1 MTGETKLKYISP
13 QWITVLNAVVSF
25 RAEKLSFKAR
35 MTPFDMRASFLESVM
50 VIGKVSIE
58 MKPWVCYSIYALYLI
73 EKKIGKRKLTSKLM
87 TKLLERCI
95 QFEEIDHVQSS
106 TTKS

>member
-1 MTGETKLKYISP
+1 
-13 QWITVLNAVVSF
+13 
-25 RAEKLSFKAR
+25 
-35 MTPFDMRASFLESVM
+35 MTPFDMRASFLESMM
-50 VIGKVSIE
+50 VTGRLIIE
-58 MKPWVCYSIYALYLI
+58 MKPWGCYSVYALYLI

-95 QFEEIDHVQSS
+95 RFEEIDHVQSS

>member
-1 MTGETKLKYISP
+1 
-13 QWITVLNAVVSF
+13 
-25 RAEKLSFKAR
+25 
-35 MTPFDMRASFLESVM
+35 M

-58 MKPWVCYSIYALYLI
+58 MKPWVYYSVYALYLI
-73 EKKIGKRKLTSKLM
+73 EKKIGKRKLTSRLR

-95 QFEEIDHVQSS
+95 RFGEIDHVQSS